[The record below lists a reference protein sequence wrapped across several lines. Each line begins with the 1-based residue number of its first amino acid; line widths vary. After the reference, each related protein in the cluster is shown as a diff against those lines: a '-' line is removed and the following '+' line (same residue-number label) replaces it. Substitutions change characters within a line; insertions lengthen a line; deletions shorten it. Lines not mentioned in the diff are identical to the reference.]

1 MQKIFSWL
9 KSKNISDKEML
20 RTFNCSVGFCIIT
33 KKKNYKQ
40 DKKRFFLKH
49 YSPYQIGFIS
59 DDNMRLNLYNKL
71 QW

>member
-33 KKKNYKQ
+33 KKKNYGKI
-40 DKKRFFLKH
+40 KRFFPKH

-59 DDNMRLNLYNKL
+59 VDNMRLKLYNKL